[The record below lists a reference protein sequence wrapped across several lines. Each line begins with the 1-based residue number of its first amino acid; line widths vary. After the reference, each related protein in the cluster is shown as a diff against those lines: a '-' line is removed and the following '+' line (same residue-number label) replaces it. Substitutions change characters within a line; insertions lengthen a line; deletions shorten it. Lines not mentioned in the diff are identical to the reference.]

1 MIIDQLTPLL
11 QPSGVLAIPEL
22 DVVPDGTHNPPPQPK

>member
-22 DVVPDGTHNPPPQPK
+22 DVIQGVPNPPPQPK